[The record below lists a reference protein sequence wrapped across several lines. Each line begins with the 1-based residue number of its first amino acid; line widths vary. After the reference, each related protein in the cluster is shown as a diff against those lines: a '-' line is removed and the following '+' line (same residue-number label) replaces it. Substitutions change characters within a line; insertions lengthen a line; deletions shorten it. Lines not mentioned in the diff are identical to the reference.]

1 MDNRR
6 SRLPSAAGDVGAD
19 GAGEMG
25 GVNTLPIVYIALVLL
40 AILAPVAVFVSGYV
54 GRWKRDCPDSG
65 FSDWELCKMA
75 LRELMG
81 RER

>member
-1 MDNRR
+1 MDWTMTIWTI
-6 SRLPSAAGDVGAD
+6 GAL
-19 GAGEMG
+19 GFLAPLATWGQMGRGEI
-25 GVNTLPIVYIALVLL
+25 TVYIALVLL